1 MKSQRS
7 KWPAVPVIMHLLAL
21 CWLILAGPAAAQIT
35 APEGQTNITA
45 QLVMPGP
52 FSAGETREVALA
64 FDPAPGWHGY
74 WENPGDAGFGM
85 TLDWQLPEGWS
96 AGEPR
101 YPVPEALIIGGL
113 MNHVYNGPYAVL
125 VPITA
130 GANASA
136 INPAPISVA
145 ADWLACTDRICVP
158 EKATLTATISSVSDP
173 AVTRQF
179 TDWQM
184 AIPPMIDSEAAFEI
198 AGGKVR
204 IGIPLPAGLGLV
216 SPHLYIAREGQ
227 VDYAAPQV
235 FRRSGDM
242 LVAELIAND
251 RASNEPLEGILAFG
265 DGEGVRIIAK
275 RGDVA
280 SGGTLLS
287 AATPALWILILGA
300 LAGGLLLNIMP
311 CVFPILSLKALSLAR
326 AGTSESVARRE
337 GIAYTAGVVL
347 ACLALGGL
355 LLALRAAG
363 EQIGWAFQLQEPGV
377 VLALLVLAAAITANF
392 AGLFELPSL
401 PITRSGKP
409 AGAFATGVLAAFVAT
424 PCTGPFMA
432 AALGAALLLPTEQ
445 AMLLVGLLGLGL
457 ALPFLLLGFVPA
469 LRNML
474 PKPGPWMETFRRIMA
489 VPMGLTAL
497 ALVWL
502 VWRLGG
508 WAFALVA
515 VLFAITVIIAFTLA
529 NKAERDGRASGLA
542 LAGRLAIIAILAVIV
557 VPRVSS
563 GERVEAEAGILN
575 AQPFSAVALAE
586 AQANGEP
593 TFVWMT
599 ADWCVT
605 CKINES
611 VAIEREN
618 VRDAFARRGVTVL
631 RGDWTRRDPEITRY
645 LESKGAA
652 GVPLYVW
659 ISEDGTEEV
668 LPQILAPGS
677 LVNLAKRPQE
687 TPRPRQSDPLPPQT
701 R

>member
-7 KWPAVPVIMHLLAL
+7 KWPVVPVFLNMLAL
-21 CWLILAGPAAAQIT
+21 CWLIIASPAAAQLT

-45 QLVMPGP
+45 RLVTPGL
-52 FSAGETREVALA
+52 FSAGETRDVALT

-101 YPVPEALIIGGL
+101 YPVPETLIIGGL

-125 VPITA
+125 VPLTA
-130 GANASA
+130 GPNVSV
-136 INPAPISVA
+136 INPAPISVK
-145 ADWLACTDRICVP
+145 ADWLACTDTICVP
-158 EKATLTATISSVSDP
+158 EKATLTASITNPANP
-173 AVTRQF
+173 AVMRQF
-179 TDWQM
+179 TDWQI
-184 AIPPMIDSEAAFEI
+184 ALPPMIDSEAAFEV
-198 AGGKVR
+198 ANGRVR
-204 IGIPLPAGLGLV
+204 IGIPLPASLGLT
-216 SPHLYIAREGQ
+216 SPHLFVARDGL

-235 FRRSGDM
+235 FRRSGDLLIAE
-242 LVAELIAND
+242 LVAND
-251 RASNEPLEGILAFG
+251 NPASEPFAGILAFG
-265 DGEGVRIIAK
+265 DGEGVQFTAK
-275 RGDVA
+275 LGDVA
-280 SGGTLLS
+280 GGGTLLS
-287 AATPALWILILGA
+287 AATPALWTLILGA

-347 ACLALGGL
+347 ACLVLGGL

-377 VLALLVLAAAITANF
+377 VLALLLLAASITANF

-445 AMLLVGLLGLGL
+445 AMLLFGLLGFGL

-497 ALVWL
+497 ALLWL

-508 WAFALVA
+508 VLFAFVA
-515 VLFAITVIIAFTLA
+515 VLLAITVIIAFTLA
-529 NKAERDGRASGLA
+529 NKAEREGRKSGLA
-542 LAGRLAIIAILAVIV
+542 LAVSLAIIAMLAAIV

-563 GERVEAEAGILN
+563 AERVEAAAGILN
-575 AQPFSAVALAE
+575 ARPFSASALKMAAAKE
-586 AQANGEP
+586 SP

-611 VAIEREN
+611 VAIERED
-618 VRDAFARRGVTVL
+618 VREVFAAKGVTVL
-631 RGDWTRRDPEITRY
+631 RGDWTRRDPAITAY

-659 ISEDGTEEV
+659 ISADGSEEV
-668 LPQILAPGS
+668 LPQILTPNS
-677 LVNLAKRPQE
+677 LISLAKDIPK
-687 TPRPRQSDPLPPQT
+687 TPRPRQSDPASPQT